1 MALYLLPLPTSPLTK
16 PGAETVLAN
25 LTMLQK
31 PLGAENIDPVYWT
44 LWVELCFYLMF
55 AVVVWRGVTY
65 RRVVLFCGLWTVGSV
80 IAYGIHNDTLT
91 MLVNPVYS
99 PFFIAG
105 MAYYLMY
112 RFRSTPL
119 LWGIVG
125 ISWVLSA
132 HYALTKTSGA
142 IPWSQWE
149 PRRAWILVV
158 LTGIYAV
165 VAIVALGWTSR
176 IRWRWLSTAGAMT
189 FPLYLTHFTLGLITI
204 HHFRGRLS
212 PPVLIACV
220 AAGCVVL
227 AYLLQRFVERPL
239 GRSLRSALNRGHLP
253 DVPAAQAPAPGRSA
267 GTHDGVDSQRVPTG
281 PWMP

>member
-1 MALYLLPLPTSPLTK
+1 
-16 PGAETVLAN
+16 
-25 LTMLQK
+25 MLQK
-31 PLGAENIDPVYWT
+31 PLGVENIDPVYWT

-80 IAYGIHNDTLT
+80 VAYGIQNDTLT

-112 RFRSTPL
+112 RFRPTPL

-125 ISWVLSA
+125 MSWVLSA

-149 PRRAWILVV
+149 PRRARILIL

-165 VAIVALGWTSR
+165 VAIGPSGTIAVE
-176 IRWRWLSTAGAMT
+176 
-189 FPLYLTHFTLGLITI
+189 PGL
-204 HHFRGRLS
+204 RRPARLDQS
-212 PPVLIACV
+212 
-220 AAGCVVL
+220 
-227 AYLLQRFVERPL
+227 RFVGEDDCL
-239 GRSLRSALNRGHLP
+239 GAVSDAEFGE
-253 DVPAAQAPAPGRSA
+253 QAG
-267 GTHDGVDSQRVPTG
+267 GVVFHGLDADAHRLGDFGVVQARRDQA
-281 PWMP
+281 